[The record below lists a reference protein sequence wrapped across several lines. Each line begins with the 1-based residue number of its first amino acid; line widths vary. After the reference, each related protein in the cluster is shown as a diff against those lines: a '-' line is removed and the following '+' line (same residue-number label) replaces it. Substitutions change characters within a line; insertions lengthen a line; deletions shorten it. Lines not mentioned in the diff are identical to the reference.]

1 MSYPLLL
8 CCLAAIALPGGAAAQ
23 IGGCTPDLSGAIE
36 VEIQTDLGSIAI
48 ELYPNMAPITV
59 QNFLDYADA
68 GDYDGV
74 IFHRSVPGFVVQV
87 GGFRE
92 QAGSDGGVA
101 TAPPIVNEP
110 CLSNTRATIAMA
122 RIGGQ
127 PNSATS
133 QWFVNLVDNSFLDG
147 VDGGF
152 TAFGRVK
159 PAGMVVV
166 DAIGALPIVDA
177 LAYLELPVNQ
187 VMRELPVTSLPT
199 ESPPGSYG
207 CSRDAPLFGLAEIGV
222 DTIVFDPLR
231 TSLSGAI
238 VPILLD
244 PACTGAGAAG
254 PPSVPCT
261 PGTGR
266 DVFEVDLI
274 SQVFIPPRIPMT
286 CDAVAE
292 SEDSWALRRAGTISQ
307 LLAEDVEIIGVPEP
321 GSWLLLGAGVGA
333 LVALSRLSRRGRGDS

>member
-1 MSYPLLL
+1 LLLL

-36 VEIQTDLGSIAI
+36 MEIETNMGPIAI

-59 QNFLDYADA
+59 QNFLDYAEA

-74 IFHRSVPGFVVQV
+74 VFHRSVPGFVVQA

-92 QAGSDGGVA
+92 QASSYVGIA
-101 TAPPIVNEP
+101 TASPIVNEP
-110 CLSNTRATIAMA
+110 CLSNTRATLAMA
-122 RIGGQ
+122 RVGGQ

-133 QWFVNLVDNSFLDG
+133 QWFVNLVDNTFLDG

-152 TAFGRVK
+152 TVFGRVK
-159 PAGMVVV
+159 PAGMMVI
-166 DAIGALPIVDA
+166 DAIGTLPIFDA

-187 VMRELPVTSLPT
+187 VMRELPVISLPT

-207 CSRDAPLFGLAEIGV
+207 CSRDTPLFGLAEVGV
-222 DTIVFDPLR
+222 DTIVFDSLR
-231 TSLSGAI
+231 TSLSGAV

-244 PACTGAGAAG
+244 PTCTGAGAVG

-261 PGTGR
+261 LDVGR

-274 SQVFIPPRIPMT
+274 SQVFFLPRIHMT

-292 SEDSWALRRAGTISQ
+292 SEESWALRRAGTISQ
-307 LLAEDVEIIGVPEP
+307 LLAEDVEIISVPEP
-321 GSWLLLGAGVGA
+321 GSWLMLAAGVGA
-333 LVALSRLSRRGRGDS
+333 LVALRRVSRPGRGKG